1 MSNSFNNI
9 VNNIVKH
16 AVGNTVYHYYTAYR
30 HLAIAEAQAAPTAQ
44 QITAIENLLEAP
56 LPPAFLA
63 FLQVANGAYIDY
75 TCDVPDGQGGVEHMA
90 FNTFFNADEGDFC
103 DETFVGEIRAARKH
117 TAMPVKILPF
127 ARDGGNS
134 MVYLDLT
141 PEGGG
146 RVLAYVQELPDWT
159 GRRAHGFITLAPSF
173 DAWLDSLYIDRETVL
188 DELEHNA
195 SEPSHLEATRE
206 WLEIG
211 MPNWRQDA
219 GICALLA
226 LKQVQLCADEQ
237 D

>member
-1 MSNSFNNI
+1 MSNSI
-9 VNNIVKH
+9 NNIVKNLVKSI
-16 AVGNTVYHYYTAYR
+16 ADNTVYDYYTAYR
-30 HLAIAEAQAAPTAQ
+30 HLAIAGAQAAPTAQ
-44 QITAIENLLEAP
+44 QIAAIESLLEAP
-56 LPPAFLA
+56 LPAAFLD

-75 TCDVPDGQGGVEHMA
+75 SCDVPDGEGGVEQMA
-90 FNTFFNADEGDFC
+90 FNTFFNTEEGDFC
-103 DETFVGEIRAARKH
+103 DETFMGEIRAARKH
-117 TAMPVKILPF
+117 TAMPAKILPF

-141 PEGGG
+141 PEGAG
-146 RVLAYVQELPDWT
+146 RVVAYVQELPGWT

-195 SEPSHLEATRE
+195 SEASHLDATKE
-206 WLEIG
+206 WLDIG
-211 MPNWRQDA
+211 MPHWRQDA

-226 LKQVQLCADEQ
+226 LKQVQLCAGEQ